1 MQGVRKAFPGVLAL
15 DGVDL
20 EVEAGEVHVLLGE
33 NGAGKSTLINVLG
46 GALRPDA
53 GTIAIDGQRVSF
65 ASPRDARAHG
75 VAIVHQELALVP
87 TLSVAEN
94 VLLGEPPSRA
104 GLVDHAAMATA
115 ARAALVVLD
124 PSITV
129 EQPVGALRLG
139 QQQLV
144 EIARAMRRRP
154 RLLVL
159 DEPTSA
165 LTPHETAR
173 LFDGIRALA
182 AEGTAVIYISH
193 RMDEIAT
200 IGDRITVLRD
210 GRHVATRPARP
221 LQEQELV
228 RLMAERD
235 TSTPVAASVAASVAT
250 PAVTPS
256 DVPYLRVRGLTRR
269 GVLHDISFAAH
280 AGEVLGFAGLL
291 GAGRTELARA
301 LFGVDPIDAG
311 TIEVNGRSAQFR
323 HPGDAIRAGLGFVTE
338 DRKGE
343 GLLLLRSVRENVTL
357 PMLRTLARLGVV
369 RRAPEVAVAERAVR
383 DLRIRTPSVRQSVL
397 ALSGGNQQKVVLARW
412 LATGARL
419 LLLDEPTRG
428 IDVAAKA
435 EIHALIRTLANEG
448 VTVLLFSS
456 ELPELL
462 TLADRTLVM
471 RSGRL
476 VGECARAD
484 ATAERLLALAVG
496 SATDTATTGTA
507 A

>member
-1 MQGVRKAFPGVLAL
+1 MSTAGPRPAPARLHMQGVRKAFPGVLAL

-20 EVEAGEVHVLLGE
+20 EVLAGEVHVLLGE

-53 GTIAIDGQRVSF
+53 GTIAIDGERVTF

-104 GLVDHAAMATA
+104 GLVDRAAMAA
-115 ARAALVVLD
+115 EARAALAVLD
-124 PSITV
+124 PSIAV

-173 LFDGIRALA
+173 LFDGIRALV
-182 AEGTAVIYISH
+182 AEGSAVIYISH

-235 TSTPVAASVAASVAT
+235 TSTP
-250 PAVTPS
+250 
-256 DVPYLRVRGLTRR
+256 
-269 GVLHDISFAAH
+269 
-280 AGEVLGFAGLL
+280 
-291 GAGRTELARA
+291 
-301 LFGVDPIDAG
+301 
-311 TIEVNGRSAQFR
+311 
-323 HPGDAIRAGLGFVTE
+323 
-338 DRKGE
+338 
-343 GLLLLRSVRENVTL
+343 
-357 PMLRTLARLGVV
+357 
-369 RRAPEVAVAERAVR
+369 
-383 DLRIRTPSVRQSVL
+383 
-397 ALSGGNQQKVVLARW
+397 
-412 LATGARL
+412 
-419 LLLDEPTRG
+419 
-428 IDVAAKA
+428 
-435 EIHALIRTLANEG
+435 
-448 VTVLLFSS
+448 
-456 ELPELL
+456 
-462 TLADRTLVM
+462 
-471 RSGRL
+471 
-476 VGECARAD
+476 
-484 ATAERLLALAVG
+484 
-496 SATDTATTGTA
+496 
-507 A
+507 

>member
-20 EVEAGEVHVLLGE
+20 EVLAGEVHVLLGE

-53 GTIAIDGQRVSF
+53 GTIAIDGQRVTF

-104 GLVDHAAMATA
+104 GLVDRAAMASE
-115 ARAALVVLD
+115 ARAALAVLD

-129 EQPVGALRLG
+129 EQPAGALRLG

-173 LFDGIRALA
+173 LFDGIRALV
-182 AEGTAVIYISH
+182 AEGAAVIYISH

-235 TSTPVAASVAASVAT
+235 TSTPLAASVAA

-269 GVLHDISFAAH
+269 GVLHDISFAARS
-280 AGEVLGFAGLL
+280 GEVLGFAGLL

-311 TIEVNGRSAQFR
+311 TIEVNGRSVQFR
-323 HPGDAIRAGLGFVTE
+323 HPGDAIRAGFGFVTE

-435 EIHALIRTLANEG
+435 EIHALIRTLANDG